1 MESFVLQKRDRSQPI
16 FTEMLTVL
24 NKVSFRAVDSY
35 FYLNLFNNSSKQET
49 MLPKFLLADNS
60 QEMPDML
67 YVVHNETPR
76 FIVGSD
82 IEDFTVNQTIYWID
96 EKPRD
101 KDLIAQLLEEAEEF
115 LEAELEN
122 QDNYFEDGED
132 E

>member
-1 MESFVLQKRDRSQPI
+1 LFLQRRGNSPKI

-82 IEDFTVNQTIYWID
+82 IEDFAVNQTIYWID
-96 EKPRD
+96 EKPLD
-101 KDLIAQLLEEAEEF
+101 KALIAQLLEEAEEF

>member
-1 MESFVLQKRDRSQPI
+1 MLGIQKQ
-16 FTEMLTVL
+16 
-24 NKVSFRAVDSY
+24 K
-35 FYLNLFNNSSKQET
+35 T

-82 IEDFTVNQTIYWID
+82 IEDFSVNQTIYWID
-96 EKPRD
+96 EKPKD
-101 KDLIAQLLEEAEEF
+101 KDLIAQLLEDAEEF

-122 QDNYFEDGED
+122 QDSYFEDGED
-132 E
+132 D

>member
-1 MESFVLQKRDRSQPI
+1 
-16 FTEMLTVL
+16 
-24 NKVSFRAVDSY
+24 
-35 FYLNLFNNSSKQET
+35 

-67 YVVHNETPR
+67 YVVHNENPR

-82 IEDFTVNQTIYWID
+82 IEDFSLNQTIYWID
-96 EKPRD
+96 EKPTD
-101 KDLIAQLLEEAEEF
+101 NDLIAQLLEEAEEF

-132 E
+132 N

>member
-1 MESFVLQKRDRSQPI
+1 MLGIQKQ
-16 FTEMLTVL
+16 
-24 NKVSFRAVDSY
+24 K
-35 FYLNLFNNSSKQET
+35 T

-82 IEDFTVNQTIYWID
+82 IEDFSVNQTIYWID
-96 EKPRD
+96 EKPTNQE
-101 KDLIAQLLEEAEEF
+101 LIAQLLEEAEEF

-122 QDNYFEDGED
+122 QDSYFEDGEED
-132 E
+132 

>member
-1 MESFVLQKRDRSQPI
+1 
-16 FTEMLTVL
+16 
-24 NKVSFRAVDSY
+24 
-35 FYLNLFNNSSKQET
+35 

-82 IEDFTVNQTIYWID
+82 IEDFTVNQQVYWID
-96 EKPRD
+96 EAPAD
-101 KDLIAQLLEEAEEF
+101 KAVIAQLLEEAEEF
-115 LEAELEN
+115 LEAELDN

-132 E
+132 D

>member
-1 MESFVLQKRDRSQPI
+1 
-16 FTEMLTVL
+16 
-24 NKVSFRAVDSY
+24 
-35 FYLNLFNNSSKQET
+35 

-82 IEDFTVNQTIYWID
+82 IEDFSVNQTIYWID
-96 EKPRD
+96 EKPTD
-101 KDLIAQLLEEAEEF
+101 NDFIEQLLEEAEDF

-122 QDNYFEDGED
+122 QDKFFEDEED

>member
-1 MESFVLQKRDRSQPI
+1 
-16 FTEMLTVL
+16 
-24 NKVSFRAVDSY
+24 
-35 FYLNLFNNSSKQET
+35 

-67 YVVHNETPR
+67 YVVHNQAPR

-82 IEDFTVNQTIYWID
+82 IEDFSLNQTIYWID
-96 EKPRD
+96 EKPLD

-132 E
+132 D

>member
-1 MESFVLQKRDRSQPI
+1 
-16 FTEMLTVL
+16 
-24 NKVSFRAVDSY
+24 
-35 FYLNLFNNSSKQET
+35 

-82 IEDFTVNQTIYWID
+82 IEDFSVNQTIYWID
-96 EKPRD
+96 EECTD
-101 KDLIAQLLEEAEEF
+101 KDLVAQLLEEAEAF

-122 QDNYFEDGED
+122 QDTYFEDGED
-132 E
+132 D

>member
-1 MESFVLQKRDRSQPI
+1 
-16 FTEMLTVL
+16 
-24 NKVSFRAVDSY
+24 
-35 FYLNLFNNSSKQET
+35 

-67 YVVHNETPR
+67 YVVHNENPR

-82 IEDFTVNQTIYWID
+82 IEDFSVNQTIYWID
-96 EKPRD
+96 EKPID

-122 QDNYFEDGED
+122 QESYFEDGED

>member
-1 MESFVLQKRDRSQPI
+1 
-16 FTEMLTVL
+16 
-24 NKVSFRAVDSY
+24 
-35 FYLNLFNNSSKQET
+35 

-82 IEDFTVNQTIYWID
+82 IEDFDVNQTIYWID
-96 EKPRD
+96 EKPKD
-101 KDLIAQLLEEAEEF
+101 KDLIAQLLSEAEEF

-122 QDNYFEDGED
+122 QDSYFEDGED
-132 E
+132 D

>member
-1 MESFVLQKRDRSQPI
+1 
-16 FTEMLTVL
+16 
-24 NKVSFRAVDSY
+24 
-35 FYLNLFNNSSKQET
+35 

-82 IEDFTVNQTIYWID
+82 IEDFTVNQQVYWID
-96 EKPRD
+96 EAPAD
-101 KDLIAQLLEEAEEF
+101 KTVIAQLLEEAEEF
-115 LEAELEN
+115 LEAELDN

-132 E
+132 D

>member
-1 MESFVLQKRDRSQPI
+1 
-16 FTEMLTVL
+16 
-24 NKVSFRAVDSY
+24 
-35 FYLNLFNNSSKQET
+35 

-82 IEDFTVNQTIYWID
+82 VEDFNINQQIYWID
-96 EKPRD
+96 EKPSD
-101 KDLIAQLLEEAEEF
+101 KAIIQQLLEEAEEF

-122 QDNYFEDGED
+122 QDNFYEDGED
-132 E
+132 D